1 MTGPVLSLVVGC
13 GDYGKELPPLKKM
26 DPKPLARVDE
36 KNSSNSAKVNP
47 FSPGNSTQPENNQTQ
62 PPSRPNPQ
70 ASPPE
75 KRLIKLANAIARD
88 VRDQVVILDLRQTE
102 VVDRDLPGLAAY
114 PDLKFL
120 YLYDTRITDV
130 AVVHLRNLS
139 NLAILDLTATDITA
153 QGLTKLREALP
164 RCNIVH

>member
-1 MTGPVLSLVVGC
+1 M
-13 GDYGKELPPLKKM
+13 
-26 DPKPLARVDE
+26 
-36 KNSSNSAKVNP
+36 
-47 FSPGNSTQPENNQTQ
+47 
-62 PPSRPNPQ
+62 
-70 ASPPE
+70 
-75 KRLIKLANAIARD
+75 
-88 VRDQVVILDLRQTE
+88 
-102 VVDRDLPGLAAY
+102 PGLAAY